1 MVKFERGFA
10 VEIPG
15 GEEESE
21 EVSDGGPFE
30 AKPGV
35 FPVAVEGF
43 LIDVFVG
50 EIDAAGVADFAVD
63 DDDFAVVAVIME
75 AIDAGIELVGWGAMD
90 AKRFEIVIVAGRESE
105 DAADVVIHDIDFDA
119 LLDFGLEDGEDL
131 VPHLAG
137 ADDEKLEH
145 DETLGGFEVEEELF
159 EISFAAGEISG
170 LVVFREGDVVSFAD
184 VVGLEGGG
192 GVFGFEMV
200 EGGVI
205 GIERF
210 ELGAKLVGF
219 EAKRLV
225 FAIAG
230 KKDEQ
235 KRSDDREAHDDEG
248 PEQAHFEVL
257 VVVDDVE
264 GDGER
269 KENGEDSDGEEVAI
283 KEEIENNKNNKFG
296 QDAED
301 SPGKTVGEEAF
312 EDAEGMMR
320 LMIRRCRAGGGL
332 GGRCAAG
339 GFRC

>member
-1 MVKFERGFA
+1 MVKLERGFA
-10 VEIPG
+10 MEIPR

-21 EVSDGGPFE
+21 EVSDSGAFK
-30 AKPGV
+30 AKSGV
-35 FPVAVEGF
+35 FPVTVEGF
-43 LIDVFVG
+43 LVDVLVG
-50 EIDAAGVADFAVD
+50 EIDTAGVADFAVD
-63 DDDFAVVAVIME
+63 NDDFAMVAVIVE
-75 AIDAGIELVGWGAMD
+75 AVDARIEFVGWGAVNAD
-90 AKRFEIVIVAGRESE
+90 GFEIVVVAGGESE
-105 DAADVVIHDIDFDA
+105 DAANVVVHDVDLNT

-170 LVVFREGDVVSFAD
+170 LVVFGKGNVVSLANI
-184 VVGLEGGG
+184 VSLESGGG
-192 GVFGFEMV
+192 ILGFEMV
-200 EGGVI
+200 EGRVI
-205 GIERF
+205 RIERF
-210 ELGAKLVGF
+210 EFGAKLVGF

-225 FAIAG
+225 FTVASE
-230 KKDEQ
+230 KDEQ
-235 KRSDDREAHDDEG
+235 KWSDDREAHDDEG
-248 PEQAHFEVL
+248 PEQAHLEVL
-257 VVVDDVE
+257 VIVDNVE

-283 KEEIENNKNNKFG
+283 EKEIEDNENDKLG

-312 EDAEGMMR
+312 EDTEGMMR